1 MHISYRHQHWGNI
14 RVKKLSSVNVNF
26 SAYFHKFLWLSAV
39 WQTVVRSRHRGIEC
53 PPGEQLLDLLVHL
66 RSTLSSKRLIIQFSI
81 QAGWV
86 VTGWLFQKTRR
97 PRLSVESRGIAD
109 HCPPIDFAFVA
120 ETFADTLLCVPGH
133 TALYPRTHWGHS
145 PDKSGH
151 WTQEYGELCPN
162 LVWLKFSAVLLTI
175 IESMNL

>member
-1 MHISYRHQHWGNI
+1 MLTLAHIFISFCDCLQCDRQWCGQGTEVLNAPLESNCWTSLSTCGAHFLPTALLYSFQYRPVG
-14 RVKKLSSVNVNF
+14 
-26 SAYFHKFLWLSAV
+26 WL
-39 WQTVVRSRHRGIEC
+39 G
-53 PPGEQLLDLLVHL
+53 GDL
-66 RSTLSSKRLIIQFSI
+66 
-81 QAGWV
+81 V

-133 TALYPRTHWGHS
+133 REHGWGHS